1 MLKAL
6 KSRSKAPASSLAKR
20 LRNSTAAKESMPKFH
35 QGLLVFTPFHHAL
48 PCFTLTFELL
58 KEPLLV
64 DLGRRDPHEDS
75 SRLSRLKTR
84 LVLRRVLTIFL
95 TFHSRFF
102 HRFPFDVHRFSHQF
116 SMIFTHFRL
125 SKGSASLAGLRS
137 SGAPFGIKQPA
148 VWGLQGK
155 GFFEGFT

>member
-75 SRLSRLKTR
+75 SRLSRLKTS
-84 LVLRRVLTIFL
+84 LKTSPNHLLDFPFKIFSSISIRCPSFFSSIFND
-95 TFHSRFF
+95 FHS
-102 HRFPFDVHRFSHQF
+102 FSVVQ
-116 SMIFTHFRL
+116 
-125 SKGSASLAGLRS
+125 GLRI
-137 SGAPFGIKQPA
+137 FGGPA
-148 VWGLQGK
+148 EQRGPVRHQAACRLGPLGK
-155 GFFEGFT
+155 RIL